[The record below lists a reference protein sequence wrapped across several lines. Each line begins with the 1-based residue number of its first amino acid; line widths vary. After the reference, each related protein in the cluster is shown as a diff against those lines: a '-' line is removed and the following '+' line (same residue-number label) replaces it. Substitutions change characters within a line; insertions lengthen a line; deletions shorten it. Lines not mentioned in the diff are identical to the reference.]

1 MTAEDKLQELCVAE
15 FDRKYPEF
23 KLLLFHVA
31 NERKTNTLT
40 VRGKTFSPEGMRLI
54 KIGQRPGVADLILLT
69 PRHGYG
75 SLCLEAKVRK
85 GDIYRIG
92 TKNIMVKQSGK
103 QSEAQHA
110 WELAALSAGNK
121 YVLFWSV
128 NEFMQEV
135 DAYLK

>member
-1 MTAEDKLQELCVAE
+1 LYLIHLDHNSENCSDGGSRNEIEGAKLKRMGV
-15 FDRKYPEF
+15 
-23 KLLLFHVA
+23 
-31 NERKTNTLT
+31 
-40 VRGKTFSPEGMRLI
+40 
-54 KIGQRPGVADLILLT
+54 RPGVADLILLT
-69 PRHGYG
+69 PRQGYG

-92 TKNIMVKQSGK
+92 NKNIMVKQSGK

-121 YVLFWSV
+121 YVLFWNV

-135 DAYLK
+135 DEYLK

>member
-1 MTAEDKLQELCVAE
+1 MTAEDKLQELCVAKFKE
-15 FDRKYPEF
+15 RYPKYE
-23 KLLLFHVA
+23 LNLFHCPNGGSR
-31 NERKTNTLT
+31 NEIEGAKLKRMG
-40 VRGKTFSPEGMRLI
+40 VRA
-54 KIGQRPGVADLILLT
+54 GVADLILNI

-92 TKNIMVKQSGK
+92 NKNIMVKQSGK

-121 YVLFWSV
+121 YVLFWNV
-128 NEFMQEV
+128 KEFMREV
-135 DAYLK
+135 DSYLK

>member
-1 MTAEDKLQELCVAE
+1 MTAEDKLQELCVAKFKE
-15 FDRKYPEF
+15 RYPKYE
-23 KLLLFHVA
+23 LNLFHCPNGGSR
-31 NERKTNTLT
+31 NEI
-40 VRGKTFSPEGMRLI
+40 EGAKLKRM
-54 KIGQRPGVADLILLT
+54 GVRPGVADLILLT

-75 SLCLEAKVRK
+75 SLCLEGKVRK
-85 GDIYRIG
+85 GDIYHIG
-92 TKNIMVKQSGK
+92 NKNIMVKQSGK

>member
-1 MTAEDKLQELCVAE
+1 MTAEDKLQELAVAW
-15 FDRKYPEF
+15 FDSKYPEL
-23 KLLLFHVA
+23 KLNLYHCPNGGSR
-31 NERKTNTLT
+31 NEI
-40 VRGKTFSPEGMRLI
+40 EGAKLKRM
-54 KIGQRPGVADLILLT
+54 GVRPGVADLILLT

-85 GDIYRIG
+85 GDIYRVG
-92 TKNIMVKQSGK
+92 NKNIMVKQNGK